1 MGEEATYMTRTI
13 WNRLQILA
21 LVAGL
26 SAMSVPAVFAQDMSA
41 QTTGNTA
48 QVRSVASGQKTKL
61 KGTIVDRNADTF
73 TVRDEAGY
81 ETEVLLTGTTDVKS
95 NGGFFRRGRNY
106 DVTNLLRGLNVQI
119 EGTGNA
125 QGQLEAKKVRFEQ
138 RDLAVARSID
148 TRVSPVEGRVS
159 QVEAENKNLAGQVDE
174 LNEVSKQIKG
184 DVERVGADAARANA
198 GVAAAN
204 ERISSLDDY
213 DVADSTTVYFKVNRS
228 VLSEEGKAA
237 LDALAQ
243 KAIAT
248 KGYVIEVSGFT
259 DTTGGVEKN
268 RRLSQQ
274 RADAVVRYLQE
285 SYDIPLRRMITPYGY
300 GEMKAAADNT
310 TKEGREQNRRVEVKI
325 LTSRGL
331 TQSAQPTS

>member
-1 MGEEATYMTRTI
+1 MTRTI
-13 WNRLQILA
+13 WERVQVTA
-21 LVAGL
+21 LVIGL
-26 SAMSVPAVFAQDMSA
+26 TAMSASAAFAQDMSG
-41 QTTGNTA
+41 QTTENKA
-48 QVRSVASGQKTKL
+48 QVRSVATGQKTKL

-73 TVRDEAGY
+73 TVRDQAGY
-81 ETEVLLTGTTDVKS
+81 ETEVLLTGATSVKS
-95 NGGFFRRGRNY
+95 NGGFFRRGQNY
-106 DVTNLLRGLNVQI
+106 DVTNLLRGLNVEV
-119 EGTGNA
+119 EGRGNTS
-125 QGQLEAKKVRFEQ
+125 GQLEAGKIRFDQ
-138 RDLAVARSID
+138 RDLMVARSID
-148 TRVSPVEGRVS
+148 TRVTPVEGRVT

-184 DVERVGADAARANA
+184 DVETVRADAARANE
-198 GVAAAN
+198 GVAATN

-213 DVADSTTVYFKVNRS
+213 DVADSTTVYFKVNRT

-237 LDALAQ
+237 LDTIAQ

-259 DTTGGVEKN
+259 DTTGGIEKN

-285 SYDIPLRRMITPYGY
+285 NYDIPLRRMITPYGY

-310 TKEGREQNRRVEVKI
+310 TREGREQNRRVEVKI

-331 TQSAQPTS
+331 AGPTPSS

>member
-1 MGEEATYMTRTI
+1 MTHTI
-13 WNRLQILA
+13 KERLQVAA
-21 LVAGL
+21 LVLGL
-26 SAMSVPAVFAQDMSA
+26 AAMSVPATFAQATMSG
-41 QTTGNTA
+41 QTTSSQT
-48 QVRSVASGQKTKL
+48 RSVATGEKTKL

-73 TVRDEAGY
+73 VVRDQAGY
-81 ETEVLLTGTTDVKS
+81 QTEVLLTNSTSVKS
-95 NGGFFRRGRNY
+95 NGGFFRRGANY
-106 DVTNLLRGLNVQI
+106 DVTNLLRGLNVEV
-119 EGTGNA
+119 EGRGNGS
-125 QGQLEAKKVRFEQ
+125 GQLEAAKIRFDQ
-138 RDLAVARSID
+138 RDLMVARSID
-148 TRVSPVEGRVS
+148 TRVTPVEGRVS

-174 LNEVSKQIKG
+174 LNEVSQQIKG

-198 GVAAAN
+198 GVSAAN

-213 DVADSTTVYFKVNRS
+213 DVADSTTVFFKVNRS
-228 VLSEEGKAA
+228 VLTEEGKAS
-237 LDALAQ
+237 LDTLAQ

-259 DTTGGVEKN
+259 DTTGSIEKN

-274 RADAVVRYLQE
+274 RADAVVQYLQE
-285 SYDIPLRRMITPYGY
+285 NYDIPLRRMITPYGY

-331 TQSAQPTS
+331 TAAPSAS